1 MRRLSPRRST
11 FAKAA
16 AVLGL
21 FAALGG
27 VAYAASASSFIGP
40 HGDINACVPPNG
52 GGFKVWKPGHHCSG
66 GWVALAFPARAQAGP
81 AGAPGA
87 SGAVGATGA
96 TGATGPANATTVD
109 GETVTKLSLREP
121 TPASSSTSETL
132 YTGAGLTILAA
143 CDSAGNASLAAN
155 GPASADSELTFSGYG
170 NAATPYFGGQINNLG
185 PAAAAALGP
194 SSAGE
199 TSFSYANS
207 SGQLVTGTIGYQK
220 AMSFGSYVG
229 CAFFGTVTSG

>member
-1 MRRLSPRRST
+1 M
-11 FAKAA
+11 
-16 AVLGL
+16 LGL
-21 FAALGG
+21 FAVGGG

-40 HGDINACVPPNG
+40 HGNINACVPPNG
-52 GGFKVWKPGHHCSG
+52 GGFNVWKPGHHCSG

-87 SGAVGATGA
+87 PGATGA

-121 TPASSSTSETL
+121 TPTSSSTSETL
-132 YTGAGLTILAA
+132 YTGNGLTILAA
-143 CDSAGNASLAAN
+143 CDSAGHASLAAN
-155 GPASADSELTFSGYG
+155 GPASADSELTFSGYD
-170 NAATPYFGGQINNLG
+170 NATTPTFGGQINNLG
-185 PAAAAALGP
+185 PATMAALGP
-194 SSAGE
+194 ASAGE

-207 SGQLVTGTIGYQK
+207 AGQLVTGTIGYQK
-220 AMSFGSYVG
+220 ASSFGSYAG

>member
-11 FAKAA
+11 FVKVA

-21 FAALGG
+21 CVAGGG
-27 VAYAASASSFIGP
+27 VAYAASSSSFIGP
-40 HGDINACVPPNG
+40 HGNINVCLPPNG
-52 GGFKVWKPGHHCSG
+52 GRFNVWKPGHHCSG
-66 GWVALAFPARAQAGP
+66 GWVALAIPARVPAGP
-81 AGAPGA
+81 PGAPGA
-87 SGAVGATGA
+87 PGAAGATGP

-109 GETVTKLSLREP
+109 GETVTKLSLRVP

-143 CDSAGNASLAAN
+143 CDSSGNASLAAN

-170 NAATPYFGGQINNLG
+170 NAGTPTFGAQVNNLG
-185 PAAAAALGP
+185 PASMAPLGP

-199 TSFSYANS
+199 TSFSYAGS
-207 SGQLVTGTIGYQK
+207 SGQVVTGAIGYQK
-220 AMSFGSYVG
+220 APSFGSVAG